1 MRIDTYITYAKLYSE
16 DIKQD
21 LILNSNSL
29 NELDVYCY
37 NEDDAL
43 VDITGATV
51 YFIVKEKPTD
61 TDVSAK
67 ILKTITSLTSPEAG
81 NFLIE
86 ITKTECAS
94 LIGNYVYELRIS
106 LAESGHEYILKEG
119 NITFKKSI
127 YGITS

>member
-1 MRIDTYITYAKLYSE
+1 MRLDAYITYAKNYPE

-51 YFIVKEKPTD
+51 YFIIKEKPTD
-61 TDVSAK
+61 TDASAK
-67 ILKTITSLTSPEAG
+67 ILKTITSLTSPAAG

-94 LIGNYVYELRIS
+94 LIGNYIYELRIS

-119 NITFKKSI
+119 NLTFKKSI